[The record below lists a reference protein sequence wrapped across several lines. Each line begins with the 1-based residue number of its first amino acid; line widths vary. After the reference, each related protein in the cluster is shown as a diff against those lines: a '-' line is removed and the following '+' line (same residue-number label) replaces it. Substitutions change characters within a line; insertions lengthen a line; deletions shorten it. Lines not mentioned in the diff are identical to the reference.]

1 MKKLFIVLFAF
12 ISIIGCD
19 SDSTDPERPMKAP
32 SGYPNETLLKM
43 AYGIGMLDLI
53 DTEPVVPE
61 DITAIKNVTYK
72 SLDSGDLQLDIYKRK
87 DLEGPAPTMIFIHGG
102 AWKKGNRE
110 DYLPYLIDYA
120 KKGYITITI
129 SYRFSDV
136 AKFPAAAQDVSCAIK
151 WVKSNAAEY
160 GIDPDRIAVVGGSA
174 GAHLALLIG
183 YGGNEPVFNQDCE
196 SEVSSNVNVIV
207 DLYGPVD
214 MTTPYAASSDEVLSF
229 LGTTYEQNPALYK
242 LSSPHTFITSDDP
255 PTLIFQGTIDALVP
269 VSQSDSLNSWLEQV
283 GVPHDYHR
291 LKGWP
296 HTMDVAKEVNEYCQF
311 YIDDFLKKHL

>member
-1 MKKLFIVLFAF
+1 MKKMLIVLFAF

-19 SDSTDPERPMKAP
+19 SDSADQKRPMKAP

-43 AYGIGMLDLI
+43 AYGLGMLDKI
-53 DTEPVVPE
+53 EGEPAVPE

-72 SLDSGDLQLDIYKRK
+72 TIDSGDLQLDIYKRK

-102 AWKKGNRE
+102 AWKKGKRE

-129 SYRFSDV
+129 SYRFSNV

-174 GAHLALLIG
+174 GGHLALLIG
-183 YGGNEPVFNQDCE
+183 YGGDESVFNQDCK
-196 SEVSSNVNVIV
+196 SEVSSDVKVIV
-207 DLYGPVD
+207 DFYGPVD
-214 MTTPYAASSDEVLSF
+214 MTTPYAVGTEEVLSF
-229 LGTTYEQNPALYK
+229 MGTTYEKNPALYK
-242 LSSPHTFITSDDP
+242 LSSPSTFISSDDP
-255 PTLIFQGTIDALVP
+255 PTLIFQ
-269 VSQSDSLNSWLEQV
+269 
-283 GVPHDYHR
+283 
-291 LKGWP
+291 
-296 HTMDVAKEVNEYCQF
+296 
-311 YIDDFLKKHL
+311 